1 MANYENKLSEFFKFT
16 RKKEDELAAK
26 KKAQETGY
34 QPPAPPRF
42 EPQPRPIDVS
52 APAPEPAPVMH
63 TVAERREMVS
73 DVAVA
78 ERTESETGT
87 ARPVASQASRA
98 PALFTDS
105 EVEQVP
111 DFFSFLSSK
120 EERQETDL
128 MEEPPFEVPK
138 DQGSLNLGEGTGVPR
153 PIQIAPPVPPAPVVA
168 QPISTP
174 VAMPREP
181 VAQPEVRVQAPV
193 VTEPPVEVPKPDPVA
208 VVQPEPTPV
217 AVESAEQHAATA
229 EEKWER
235 LPQHLRILF
244 EGEAEEVAQRSY
256 KTFKESRT
264 GLIQRLLDPTISLE
278 DAARILN
285 VCPTTVRR
293 YTNRGVL
300 KHYRTAGNQRRF
312 RLSDVLAF
320 MESKQ

>member
-1 MANYENKLSEFFKFT
+1 MANYENKLSEFFKWS

-42 EPQPRPIDVS
+42 EPQPRPIDVP
-52 APAPEPAPVMH
+52 APASEPAPVMQA
-63 TVAERREMVS
+63 VAERREMVS

-78 ERTESETGT
+78 ERKSETSP
-87 ARPVASQASRA
+87 AQPVATQVSPA
-98 PALFTDS
+98 PTLFADS

-111 DFFSFLSSK
+111 DFLSFLSSK
-120 EERQETDL
+120 EERQERDL
-128 MEEPPFEVPK
+128 MEEPPFEVPMDK
-138 DQGSLNLGEGTGVPR
+138 GSLNLGEGTGVPR
-153 PIQIAPPVPPAPVVA
+153 PIQISPPAPPAPVAA
-168 QPISTP
+168 QP
-174 VAMPREP
+174 VR
-181 VAQPEVRVQAPV
+181 PEVRVHVPAVTAAPV
-193 VTEPPVEVPKPDPVA
+193 ETPKPEPA
-208 VVQPEPTPV
+208 VVAEPEPAIAA
-217 AVESAEQHAATA
+217 AVETAEQHAATA